1 MSHFEKVKGYLID
14 LEYEITSENLEEQLL
29 VVEDE
34 NRGIKNMII
43 DIEEPI
49 VVVEQALLKVNG
61 NDPEVFRKLLRKNRD
76 IVHGAFC
83 LDEDGRLIFR
93 DTLQVD
99 SLDCNELESSINS
112 LSMLLAE
119 YYEELIDFSK

>member
-1 MSHFEKVKGYLID
+1 MSHFQKVKGYLID
-14 LEYEITSENLEEQLL
+14 LEYEITSEDLEDQLL
-29 VVEDE
+29 VIEDE

-49 VVVEQALLKVNG
+49 VIVEQALLKVDG
-61 NDPEVFRKLLRKNRD
+61 DDPEVYKRLLRKNRE

-83 LDEDGRLIFR
+83 LDNDGRLIFR

-119 YYEELIDFSK
+119 FHQELIDISK